1 MDKFIIDG
9 NNQRIIRVKDDM
21 PSNVDFNEAY
31 LKYAIPFSDIDG
43 LIDALKRNGSIKPE
57 IREGGPKPTA
67 TTTITAVYDKPEAI
81 INTQA
86 NIIDKQLNI
95 IQSFL
100 VK

>member
-1 MDKFIIDG
+1 MEKFINDG
-9 NNQRIIRVKDDM
+9 NNQRIIKIKDDK
-21 PSNVDFNEAY
+21 PDNVPMNDAY
-31 LKYAIPFSDIDG
+31 IEYAIPYNDISG
-43 LIDALKRNGSIKPE
+43 LIEVLKSKGDIKIE
-57 IREGGPKPTA
+57 EVKQGGPCP
-67 TTTITAVYDKPEAI
+67 TTTITAVYDKPEQI